1 MTRESERANG
11 YLIGIDVGTGSAR
24 AGIFTEDG
32 RMVGTDKCAIAI
44 HREGGVIVEQSGE
57 DIWQAVCRAVRGA
70 MAASGIAPEHVRG
83 LGVDATCSLVVLG
96 PDGTALPVG
105 DPDHPE
111 RNVIVWM
118 DHRALDQASHI
129 NATGHRVLDYVGGR
143 ISPEM
148 ETPKLLWLKENRPDI
163 YSRAWQFMDLADFL
177 TWRATGD
184 LARSVCTVTCK
195 WTYMAH
201 ENAWDRSY
209 FEAIGLGDLAD
220 DGFQRIGTTVVNPG
234 ASLGQGLCV
243 DAASDLGL
251 RPGTAVAAGLIDAH
265 AGGIGSVGTRGG
277 GGAAANL
284 AYVFGTS
291 SCTMTTT
298 RDPVFVPGVWGPYFS
313 AMVPGV
319 WLNEG
324 GQSAAG
330 AAIDQLLEFHPYSA
344 EAHKNAA
351 RAEQSLP
358 AWLAQRAELMLAG
371 DRNVARLAGAVHVVP
386 EFLGNRA
393 PYADPHTRAVVAG
406 LGMERDLDSLVA
418 LYIAGLCGIGYGLR
432 QIIRTQSKAGAKV
445 DRAVLSGGAGKSDLV
460 RQLLADAAGVELAI
474 PVADEPV
481 LLGSAM
487 LGSVAAG
494 VHDNIETAMERMSG
508 FSKIFKPLNEAVEA
522 LHDTRFQVF
531 EQLQAVARQ
540 AASPKEQKSG

>member
-1 MTRESERANG
+1 MTRETEREND
-11 YLIGIDVGTGSAR
+11 YLIGVDVGTGSAR
-24 AGIFTEDG
+24 AGVFTEDG

-44 HREGGVIVEQSGE
+44 HREGGVIVEQSGN
-57 DIWQAVCRAVRGA
+57 DIWQAVVRAVRGA
-70 MAASGIAPEHVRG
+70 MAASGVAPERVRG
-83 LGVDATCSLVVLG
+83 LGIDATCSLVVLG
-96 PDGTALPVG
+96 ADGTPLPVG
-105 DPDHPE
+105 DPAHPE

-118 DHRALDQASHI
+118 DHRAVDQAKSI

-148 ETPKLLWLKENRPDI
+148 ETPKLLWLKENRPDV
-163 YSRAWQFMDLADFL
+163 YARAWQFMDLADFL
-177 TWRATGD
+177 TWRATGS

-195 WTYMAH
+195 WTYLAH
-201 ENAWDRSY
+201 EKAWDRSY
-209 FEAIGLGDLAD
+209 FEAIGLGDLAE
-220 DGFQRIGTTVVNPG
+220 DGFQRIGTTVVDPG
-234 ASLGQGLCV
+234 ESLGDGLKAE
-243 DAASDLGL
+243 AAGDLGL

-265 AGGIGSVGTRGG
+265 AGGIGSVGARGG
-277 GGAAANL
+277 GGAEANL

-330 AAIDQLLEFHPYSA
+330 AAIDQLLEFHPHSA
-344 EAHKNAA
+344 EA
-351 RAEQSLP
+351 RADASRDEQSLP
-358 AWLAQRAELMLAG
+358 AWLAKRAEQMLAG
-371 DRNVARLAGAVHVVP
+371 NNNVAQLAGALHVVP

-406 LGMERDLDSLVA
+406 LGMDRDLDSLVA

-432 QIIRTQSKAGAKV
+432 QIIRAQSEAGAKV
-445 DRAVLSGGAGKSDLV
+445 DRVVLSGGAGRSELV
-460 RQLLADAAGVELAI
+460 RQLLADASGMELAV
-474 PVADEPV
+474 PAADEPV
-481 LLGSAM
+481 LLGASM

-494 VHDNIETAMERMSG
+494 VHGNIETAMEKMSA
-508 FSKIFKPLNEAVEA
+508 FSKVFQPQGESVKA
-522 LHDTRFQVF
+522 LHNARFHVF
-531 EQLQAVARQ
+531 EQLQSVARQ
-540 AASPKEQKSG
+540 AANL